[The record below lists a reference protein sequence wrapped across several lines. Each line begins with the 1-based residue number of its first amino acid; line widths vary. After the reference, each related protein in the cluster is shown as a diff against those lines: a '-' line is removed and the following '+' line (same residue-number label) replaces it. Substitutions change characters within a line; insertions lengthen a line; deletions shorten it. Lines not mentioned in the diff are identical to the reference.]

1 MNSPLAH
8 LLMRWLVLA
17 LGVVI
22 ATHLIPGIHC
32 SDVGALIAV
41 VVLMSFFNA
50 ILRPILVLFTLPFI
64 IVTMGLGIV
73 VINAILFLFVGRLV
87 DGFTVTG
94 FWPADPGAVHVA
106 VHHRNDGAW
115 YSRYQCHPVPVCR
128 APRGWIHGHGILAGR
143 GRLPGP
149 ERYQLRR
156 ELGHALDGGAPGGA
170 PAGAAA
176 LDRKS
181 TRLN

>member
-8 LLMRWLVLA
+8 LLVRWLVLA

-41 VVLMSFFNA
+41 VVLLSFFNA

-87 DGFTVTG
+87 DGFAVAG
-94 FWPADPGAVHVA
+94 FWG
-106 VHHRNDGAW
+106 GGG
-115 YSRYQCHPVPVCR
+115 
-128 APRGWIHGHGILAGR
+128 GWVVGR
-143 GRLPGP
+143 GKNFVVTVFMRSWIRP
-149 ERYQLRR
+149 R
-156 ELGHALDGGAPGGA
+156 GGAP
-170 PAGAAA
+170 
-176 LDRKS
+176 K
-181 TRLN
+181 